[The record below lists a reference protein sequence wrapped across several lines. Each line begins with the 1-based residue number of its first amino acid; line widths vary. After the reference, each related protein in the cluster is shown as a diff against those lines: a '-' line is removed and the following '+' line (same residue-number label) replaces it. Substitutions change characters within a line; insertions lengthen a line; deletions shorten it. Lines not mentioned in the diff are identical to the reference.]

1 MEIKK
6 IVDYVNRAYISSD
19 YIREPEIYYYM
30 DLVIDD
36 INERLQAKFPT
47 ITDWGEFCAE
57 WNSHLGPSVEPPGP
71 PEGVPHPIEPVPV
84 PPPVPP
90 RPRPVP
96 ISPYVPMLNHP
107 PKPHHIKPRNNRVYD
122 AFPDEYIRTVLALG
136 TALKFFERDE
146 EGEQIALNYQM
157 KYEQALFKMQRD
169 YIDRVPWY
177 FQDNTGGYIDFTY
190 EEEMGPWNLRP
201 RGVVMRDVNTKNL

>member
-19 YIREPEIYYYM
+19 YLREPEIYYYM

-47 ITDWGEFCAE
+47 ITDWSDFCAE
-57 WNSHLGPSVEPPGP
+57 WNSHLGPQDVPPGP
-71 PEGVPHPIEPVPV
+71 PEGIPHEIEPS
-84 PPPVPP
+84 PVPP

-96 ISPYVPMLNHP
+96 ARPYEPMLNHP
-107 PKPHHIKPRNNRVYD
+107 PFPHHPIKPRNNRIYD
-122 AFPDEYIRTVLALG
+122 AFPDEYIRKVLALG

-146 EGEQIALNYQM
+146 EGEQVAVGYQL
-157 KYEQALFKMQRD
+157 KYEDALFKMQRD
-169 YIDRVPWY
+169 YMHLVPWY
-177 FQDNTGGYIDFTY
+177 FQDNTGGYADFTY

-201 RGVVMRDVNTKNL
+201 RGVVMRDNNTKNL